1 MHRCFHRGR
10 TLRTTRLRWEY
21 LRKEIIMPILL
32 IILIPLGALVIYAVV
47 FDLKQR
53 RHRGAP
59 GRHDISSA
67 ARMARANAD
76 ARGGS
81 GLGAVGD
88 AGGIG
93 GAVGG
98 GGGPV
103 G

>member
-1 MHRCFHRGR
+1 M
-10 TLRTTRLRWEY
+10 LKTTRLRGEY
-21 LRKEIIMPILL
+21 LRKEIIMSILL
-32 IILIPLGALVIYAVV
+32 IILIPLGALAIYAVV

-53 RHRGAP
+53 RHRGVP
-59 GRHDISSA
+59 RSHDISSA

-81 GLGAVGD
+81 GLGGGD
-88 AGGIG
+88 GGIG
-93 GAVGG
+93 LAVRG

>member
-1 MHRCFHRGR
+1 M
-10 TLRTTRLRWEY
+10 LRTTRLRWEH
-21 LRKEIIMPILL
+21 LQKEIIMSILL
-32 IILIPLGALVIYAVV
+32 IILIPLGALAIYAVV

-53 RHRGAP
+53 RHRGVP
-59 GRHDISSA
+59 RSHDMSSA

-81 GLGAVGD
+81 GFGAGGD

-93 GAVGG
+93 
-98 GGGPV
+98 PV

>member
-1 MHRCFHRGR
+1 
-10 TLRTTRLRWEY
+10 
-21 LRKEIIMPILL
+21 MPILL
-32 IILIPLGALVIYAVV
+32 IIFIPLGALVIYAVV

-98 GGGPV
+98 GGGPI

>member
-1 MHRCFHRGR
+1 
-10 TLRTTRLRWEY
+10 
-21 LRKEIIMPILL
+21 MPILL
-32 IILIPLGALVIYAVV
+32 LIFIPLGALVIYAVV

-53 RHRGAP
+53 RHRGGAP
-59 GRHDISSA
+59 GSHDISSA

-81 GLGAVGD
+81 GLGAGGD

-93 GAVGG
+93 AAIGG